1 MKKTTLILTIAILA
15 VGALACSSHETE
27 QASEAALTGIRLETI
42 NSAPIARYYE
52 APATV
57 RSVTVSPLSAKV
69 VGTVTQLL
77 VREGDPVRAGQVLMT
92 IDNRDA
98 NAMLQAARAGELE
111 AEQGIAGTEA
121 AVAAAEAQRKL
132 ANATLER
139 FKTLRE
145 RNSVSPQEYEEVE
158 ARTAAANAEAD
169 RAHRMLNAMR
179 AKREQARAG
188 AAGAEAMMSYTRITA
203 PMNGV
208 VTARMIDVGAMA
220 APGMPLLTIE
230 DDRAYRIEAQVAES
244 QVGTIRRGDV
254 VRVRIDALG
263 REVEGQVA
271 AVAPGADPA
280 SRSYLVKVD
289 LPGDAARDVRSGM
302 FAKAYFKVGDTAG
315 MTVPARA
322 VVRRGQLTSVFVID
336 DKQAAR
342 LRLVRTGKAAGERVE
357 ILSGLRDGDRIVA
370 DPTPQIT
377 DGTRIEG

>member
-1 MKKTTLILTIAILA
+1 MKKTALILIPAILA
-15 VGALACSSHETE
+15 LGALACGSHETE
-27 QASEAALTGIRLETI
+27 IAKDAALKGIRLETI
-42 NSAPIARYYE
+42 NNAPIARYYE

-69 VGTVTQLL
+69 VGTVTQLM

-98 NAMLQAARAGELE
+98 GAMLQAARAGELE
-111 AEQGIAGTEA
+111 AEQGIAGAEA
-121 AVAAAEAQRKL
+121 GVAAAEAQRKL
-132 ANATLER
+132 ANATLDR

-169 RAHRMLNAMR
+169 RAQRMLRAMQ
-179 AKREQARAG
+179 AKREQARAAASG
-188 AAGAEAMMSYTRITA
+188 AMTMMSYTRITA

-208 VTARMIDVGAMA
+208 VTARMVDVGAMA
-220 APGMPLLTIE
+220 APGMPLLTVE

-244 QVGTIRRGDV
+244 QVGKIRRGDT
-254 VRVRIDALG
+254 VRVRIDALD
-263 REVEGQVA
+263 REVEGRVT
-271 AVAPGADPA
+271 AVAPGSDPS

-289 LPGDAARDVRSGM
+289 LADDAARDVRSGM
-302 FAKAYFKVGDTAG
+302 FAKAYFKAGDSTG

-322 VVRRGQLTSVFVID
+322 IVRRGQLTSVFVLD
-336 DKQAAR
+336 DEQIAR
-342 LRLVRTGKAAGERVE
+342 LRLIRTGKSEGDRVE
-357 ILSGLRDGDRIVA
+357 VLSGIRDGDRVVA
-370 DPTPQIT
+370 EPTPQVS

>member
-1 MKKTTLILTIAILA
+1 MKKTALILITAILA
-15 VGALACSSHETE
+15 LGALACSSNETE
-27 QASEAALTGIRLETI
+27 PAKDAALTGIRLETI

-132 ANATLER
+132 ANSTLER
-139 FKTLRE
+139 FNTLRE

-203 PMNGV
+203 PMSGV

-254 VRVRIDALG
+254 VRVRIDALD
-263 REVEGQVA
+263 REVEGRVA

-322 VVRRGQLTSVFVID
+322 IVRRGQLTSVFVLD

-342 LRLVRTGKAAGERVE
+342 LRLVRTGKSEGDRVE
-357 ILSGLRDGDRIVA
+357 VLSGLRDGDRIVA
-370 DPTPQIT
+370 DPTPLIT
-377 DGTRIEG
+377 DGKRIEG

>member
-1 MKKTTLILTIAILA
+1 MKKTSLILTTAILA
-15 VGALACSSHETE
+15 LGALACSSHETE
-27 QASEAALTGIRLETI
+27 PASEAALTGIRLETI

-203 PMNGV
+203 PMHGV

-280 SRSYLVKVD
+280 SRSYLIKVD

-315 MTVPARA
+315 MMVPAGA
-322 VVRRGQLTSVFVID
+322 IIRRGQLTSVFVID
-336 DKQAAR
+336 DKRTAR
-342 LRLVRTGKAAGERVE
+342 LRLVRTGKAEGERVE